1 LANHGPPH
9 LDRERPAADGRGV
22 SRIGR
27 RAERAFLGA
36 VMAMLAFMVER
47 RVLRALKRT
56 R

>member
-1 LANHGPPH
+1 
-9 LDRERPAADGRGV
+9 V